1 MQSFTFAILLAFAQT
16 AVARVAAQP
25 MSPLANVARDAN
37 HEYVNL
43 DERPPHRVAVV
54 ITCIMF
60 AFVLA
65 LAQGKWI

>member
-1 MQSFTFAILLAFAQT
+1 MQSFTFAILLAFAQI
-16 AVARVAAQP
+16 VARVAAQP